1 MYRETLLTSMGMF
14 GDKKGTLWWHA
25 FKWPLICEAFNE
37 HFGNKQTHCKL
48 ERNTLVISRHM
59 PLLKILGFFSYVV
72 VILVAGT
79 FTSEHLWIHCHH
91 QSHHPSWANFLSGW
105 PVSSLDDLHNYSHW
119 PASSLDNLH
128 NFSHWLASSLDDL
141 RNYLHRP
148 VPLWMICTT
157 THVGQLPL
165 WKIFATKLINVSSLV
180 CKLQICFGSDTQPLF
195 LKFTV
200 HFNLLRETLVTV
212 KQVESFEEYHDLIQT
227 TLELHRIVS

>member
-59 PLLKILGFFSYVV
+59 PLLKILFFFSYVV

-165 WKIFATKLINVSSLV
+165 WKIFATKTDVFT
-180 CKLQICFGSDTQPLF
+180 CLQATNLF
-195 LKFTV
+195 WQWYTATV
-200 HFNLLRETLVTV
+200 PEIYSAL
-212 KQVESFEEYHDLIQT
+212 
-227 TLELHRIVS
+227 